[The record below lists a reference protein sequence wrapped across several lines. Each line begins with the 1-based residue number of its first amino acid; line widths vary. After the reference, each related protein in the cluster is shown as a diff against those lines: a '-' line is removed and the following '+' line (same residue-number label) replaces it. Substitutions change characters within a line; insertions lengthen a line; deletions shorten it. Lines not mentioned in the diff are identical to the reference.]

1 MNNGVIEQNGT
12 PAALLREPAND
23 FVREFIG
30 DE

>member
-1 MNNGVIEQNGT
+1 MNNGAIEQNGT
-12 PAALLREPAND
+12 PAELLRGPVND